1 MRYVVDASPDR
12 ASTDGFTWLRDG
24 EANPVIHPE
33 ALNVFSTSGFCSSH
47 SISFA
52 NGSLS
57 LHCPGFILPLL
68 PTCPSHSA
76 FGIPDEWSDL
86 WAAWDLVT
94 LDMFMSRALHEPN
107 TEPKNFT
114 LIFDRG
120 IDLMWMILSTITG
133 TRECLRKT
141 RNDHHLVQSSP
152 VHLPRSYAISPF
164 EALQRLS
171 RMATISVTAASRGWH
186 WRSSP
191 SWVHYSSLG
200 GTRGTAEHSS
210 TSTVTV
216 GPARVTLGYDDCE
229 SEDFSPDVAGIVDVH
244 AFGWGNESLTCFE
257 EVKQVKIERK
267 PVTNAG
273 FLTICKGNKQVG
285 LPVSWMEDTGE
296 IKFSIAFRASVAYL
310 FPV

>member
-1 MRYVVDASPDR
+1 MLHRKP
-12 ASTDGFTWLRDG
+12 TDLRHKCLFYIG
-24 EANPVIHPE
+24 HI
-33 ALNVFSTSGFCSSH
+33 
-47 SISFA
+47 
-52 NGSLS
+52 
-57 LHCPGFILPLL
+57 
-68 PTCPSHSA
+68 PT
-76 FGIPDEWSDL
+76 F
-86 WAAWDLVT
+86 

-114 LIFDRG
+114 LIFDHYHAFQNGNHKRNRRFARM
-120 IDLMWMILSTITG
+120 LAITKH
-133 TRECLRKT
+133 E
-141 RNDHHLVQSSP
+141 
-152 VHLPRSYAISPF
+152 
-164 EALQRLS
+164 
-171 RMATISVTAASRGWH
+171 GWH
-186 WRSSP
+186 VATLLYMLIQRA
-191 SWVHYSSLG
+191 
-200 GTRGTAEHSS
+200 GTGALPPPG

-296 IKFSIAFRASVAYL
+296 IKFSIAFRASIRTVYGSVSMGRLGGRGSDGGIEWTSTLFSNHEGL
-310 FPV
+310 FPYRPFPWVSRTRNTSLPSDQRHNFYQHNYPYAWVGARIVYDIHDV